1 MENITD
7 RIKREVLSWSG
18 VTCGPHRFG
27 GLEFRIDNS
36 EIGHLH
42 GRYQADIPFSARLR
56 KELVAMGLASP
67 HHIYPNSGWVSFYIQ
82 GVEDVP
88 NLIKLLRLNYDRLTT
103 KRRSNSSKESAEVG
117 ANTALAS
124 APSGQQ

>member
-1 MENITD
+1 MDAINLTFPS
-7 RIKREVLSWSG
+7 LLA
-18 VTCGPHRFG
+18 CF
-27 GLEFRIDNS
+27 
-36 EIGHLH
+36 
-42 GRYQADIPFSARLR
+42 

-82 GVEDVP
+82 EVDDVP

-117 ANTALAS
+117 ANITPAS
-124 APSGQQ
+124 APSGQQSQVRAISINNSGNSQL